1 MANPEDVKRA
11 LVPGQKDLKK
21 LKGADLSGANLRD
34 ANLFFADLK
43 GADLRKADLRGAY
56 LYGAFLS
63 EAKLTGANL
72 KEADLREA
80 DLREADLSD
89 AYLYGAKLID
99 AYLKNAKLGGAT
111 LTKADLTDADLRG
124 ANLEGADLRHAI
136 LKGANLEGADL
147 ADAKG
152 IPLSIS
158 DKFPHKGE
166 TVEERLRVEREE
178 KRVKEVIKKL
188 SDRVKRTKP
197 VNIRNL
203 EALAKEVG
211 SLQAQPQ
218 YLKDY
223 SLFLKKLQE
232 TIEAKYAI
240 HGKDHRYLQKQFKMA
255 RRASQVRTA
264 SQMNRELQREIKALK
279 RDLNR

>member
-111 LTKADLTDADLRG
+111 LTKADLTDADLR
-124 ANLEGADLRHAI
+124 
-136 LKGANLEGADL
+136 GANLEGADL